1 MFHPHSIAFHIPAFC
16 GAIGIAISAPLPLAP
31 IQKAMKDH
39 TGAFVII
46 DCASGEITDVDSKA
60 SAEKLPPCSTFK
72 IWNALLGLEEG
83 ILSSAVEPF
92 YQWDGI
98 RRDIA
103 AWNKDLNLRDA
114 FQASCVPA
122 FQRLANRLGSDR
134 MNRWLDT
141 ISYGDKN
148 TSAGLDVFW
157 LPAPDRRTILISPK
171 EQAELLCKLV
181 GCKLPIKP
189 ASLKT
194 LKDLMRV
201 RETPAAILYGKTGSG
216 TLSAD
221 GTKIGWFVG
230 FVESG
235 ERCFAFAAAMQ
246 GPEASGAETRSL
258 VETILLDLHL
268 LNWQNPSI
276 PP

>member
-1 MFHPHSIAFHIPAFC
+1 MIRTHRIAFLVPIFS
-16 GAIGIAISAPLPLAP
+16 GMVGIAVSAPLPLAP
-31 IQKAMKDH
+31 IQKAMESRA
-39 TGAFVII
+39 GAFVII
-46 DCASGEITDVDSKA
+46 DCASGEITDFDAKI

-72 IWNALLGLEEG
+72 IWSALFGIEEG
-83 ILSSAVEPF
+83 ILSSPEEPF

-134 MNRWLDT
+134 MNHWLDT
-141 ISYGDKN
+141 IGYGDKN
-148 TSAGLDVFW
+148 TSSGLDVFW
-157 LPAPDRRTILISPK
+157 LPAPARRTILISPM
-171 EQAELLCKLV
+171 EQAELLRKLV
-181 GCKLPIKP
+181 RGKLPVKP

-201 RETPAAILYGKTGSG
+201 RETAAATIYGKTGSG

-221 GTKIGWFVG
+221 GTKLGWFVG

-235 ERCFAFAAAMQ
+235 ERCFAFAAAVQ
-246 GPEASGAETRSL
+246 GAEASGAETRSL
-258 VETILLDLHL
+258 VETILLDLNL
-268 LNWQNPSI
+268 LNRQKSI
-276 PP
+276 VSP

>member
-1 MFHPHSIAFHIPAFC
+1 MIRAHSIAFLVPVLC
-16 GAIGIAISAPLPLAP
+16 GTIGIAMAAPLPLAP
-31 IQKAMKDH
+31 IRKAMQDRA
-39 TGAFVII
+39 GAFVIL
-46 DCASGEITDVDSKA
+46 DCASGEITDVDPKA
-60 SAEKLPPCSTFK
+60 SAGKLPPCSTFK

-83 ILSSAVEPF
+83 ILSSPEEPF

-98 RRDIA
+98 RRDIE

-122 FQRLANRLGSDR
+122 FQNLANRLGSDR

-157 LPAPDRRTILISPK
+157 LPAPARRTILISPK
-171 EQAELLCKLV
+171 EQAQLLHKLLA
-181 GCKLPIKP
+181 GKLPIKP
-189 ASLKT
+189 ASLQT
-194 LKDLMRV
+194 LKNLMRV
-201 RETPAAILYGKTGSG
+201 RETPAGTLYGKTGSG

-221 GTKIGWFVG
+221 GTKLGWFVG

-235 ERCFAFAAAMQ
+235 ERCFAFAAALQ
-246 GPEASGAETRSL
+246 GAEASGAETRSL
-258 VETILLDLHL
+258 VETVLLDLNL
-268 LNWQNPSI
+268 LSSLTHP
-276 PP
+276 